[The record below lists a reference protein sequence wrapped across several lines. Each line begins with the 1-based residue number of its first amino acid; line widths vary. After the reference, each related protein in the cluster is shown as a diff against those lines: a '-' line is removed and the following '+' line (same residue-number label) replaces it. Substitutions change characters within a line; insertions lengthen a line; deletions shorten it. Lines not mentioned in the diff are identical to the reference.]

1 MDMEH
6 AHALVQRYERGERD
20 HELLASLDQAAW
32 ECFHDPWEVRTPEP
46 LGPES
51 FQRGHLP
58 MPWPPDEAVSISA
71 STINLYMSER
81 FQDQFQLKARPFLV
95 EYACTDQIGAS
106 RRVSLQIEGRG
117 GHDLLFRILYLI
129 RCKQNDVS
137 KVVELVRQWNEAHPS
152 VAARLS
158 NAQKIAFHDGDIS
171 PRTAVVVLES
181 IAGLEPRS
189 RGISLDDFSALIE
202 DVQEI
207 VRKFTQA
214 STERLGS

>member
-6 AHALVQRYERGERD
+6 VRALVQRYERGERD

-32 ECFHDPWEVRTPEP
+32 ECFHDPWEGRAPAP
-46 LGPES
+46 PQLGDL
-51 FQRGHLP
+51 QRGHIP

-71 STINLYMSER
+71 STINLCMSER
-81 FQDQFQLKARPFLV
+81 FQDQFQRKDRPFLV
-95 EYACTDQIGAS
+95 EYACSVQPWAS

-117 GHDLLFRILYLI
+117 GHDLLFRIMYPI
-129 RCKQNDVS
+129 RCTQDDMP

-152 VAARLS
+152 AAARLA

-181 IAGLEPRS
+181 KAGLEPRS
-189 RGISLDDFSALIE
+189 KGISLEYFSALIE

-207 VRKFTQA
+207 LRKFTQA
-214 STERLGS
+214 STERLGF